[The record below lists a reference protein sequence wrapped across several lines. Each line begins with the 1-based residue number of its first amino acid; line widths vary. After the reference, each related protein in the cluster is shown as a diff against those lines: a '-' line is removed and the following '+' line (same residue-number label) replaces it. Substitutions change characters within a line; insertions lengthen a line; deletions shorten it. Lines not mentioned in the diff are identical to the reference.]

1 MRMMKSLFAVL
12 FFAQAMWLPH
22 AMAVNVEDGF
32 GAYKDADGQ
41 TKLVACEKAI
51 YERNWFTYDR
61 DLLLKGGLNTQ
72 QAEAVY
78 EAMKEANLRELF
90 FTALARGTDNDAYSG
105 KLQQVDASMFDMYEQ
120 DAAAAVREYKRL
132 GEYCLT
138 QVYPALIAHSSE
150 LAELDKS
157 VRSTPIPEELAKAA
171 KAEVITRATKGAAK

>member
-1 MRMMKSLFAVL
+1 MKFLLAVL
-12 FFAQAMWLPH
+12 FVAQAMWLPH
-22 AMAVNVEDGF
+22 AMAANVDDGL

-51 YERNWFTYDR
+51 YERNWYTYDR

-78 EAMKEANLRELF
+78 EAMKEENVRELF
-90 FTALARGTDNDAYSG
+90 FTVLARGIDYDAYSG
-105 KLQQVDASMFDMYEQ
+105 KLQQVDASMSDMYEQ
-120 DAAAAVREYKRL
+120 DAAAAVREYMRL

-138 QVYPALIAHSSE
+138 QVYPALVARNSE

-157 VRSTPIPEELAKAA
+157 VRSTPIPEELARAA
-171 KAEVITRATKGAAK
+171 KAEVIARATKGAAK

>member
-1 MRMMKSLFAVL
+1 MMKRTLLAALFVV
-12 FFAQAMWLPH
+12 QATGLPH
-22 AMAVNVEDGF
+22 AMAAGVDDGF
-32 GAYKDADGQ
+32 GAYKDADWQ
-41 TKLVACEKAI
+41 TKFVAFEKAI

-78 EAMKEANLRELF
+78 EAMREASMRMIF
-90 FTALARGTDNDAYSG
+90 FTALARGTDNEAYSG
-105 KLQQVDASMFDMYEQ
+105 KSQQVDAANFGMYER

-138 QVYPALIAHSSE
+138 YVYPALIARGSA

-157 VRSTPIPEELAKAA
+157 VRSTPIPEELARAA
-171 KAEVITRATKGAAK
+171 KAEFIKQATKAVAK